1 MGKMWINIMLE
12 YLQDF
17 SEVAHA
23 LMMFGGMCL
32 FILFGVPIPVAVGL
46 GTIIGYMLLDFP
58 LLALSQAMYTGVEP
72 FPLVTVPLFVLAGSL
87 MEQGGMAKRIVGV
100 AESLIGNIF
109 GSLGLIAVLGCAF
122 FAALS
127 GSGPA
132 TTAAIGAVMIPS
144 MIKQKYDP
152 AFGGAIAAAGGALGS
167 LIPPSNLMIIYGI
180 VAEQSIPRL
189 FLAGFIP
196 GFIAT
201 AALMI
206 VTYIIAR
213 KRGYIGVDRT
223 FSVKKVGT
231 ALNHGKFAVI
241 APIIILG
248 GIYAGIFTPTE
259 AASVAVVYA
268 LLIGG
273 VVYRELTIA
282 NIIDCLKITAM
293 ISGAVLII
301 VGPAKAYGELM
312 SLLSVPDMLGE
323 AISGVTESP
332 FLILMI
338 MAVILILSGMFLE
351 SIAQIILL
359 TPLMLPI
366 VANLGVDPIVF
377 GILMVI
383 SCEIG
388 FLTPPVGVNLFV
400 AARITNLGVDRISI
414 AVIPFLLAYV
424 VVLIIISAFPDLV
437 TFLPNLFYGK
447 YQY

>member
-1 MGKMWINIMLE
+1 MLDYLMGT
-12 YLQDF
+12 
-17 SEVAHA
+17 SELAQA
-23 LMMFGGMCL
+23 IMMFGGMCL
-32 FILFGVPIPVAVGL
+32 FIVLGVPIPIAVGL
-46 GTIIGYMLLDFP
+46 GTIIGYILLDFP

-100 AESLIGNIF
+100 AESLIGNVN

-144 MIKQKYDP
+144 MIQQRYDP

-189 FLAGFIP
+189 FLAGFFP
-196 GFIAT
+196 GLIAT
-201 AALMI
+201 AALML
-206 VTYIIAR
+206 VTYLIAR
-213 KRGYIGVDRT
+213 KRGYVGIDHE
-223 FSVKKVGT
+223 FSFAKVLT
-231 ALNHGKFAVI
+231 ALNHGKFAII

-268 LLIGG
+268 LIIGG
-273 VVYRELTIA
+273 LVYRELKWI
-282 NIIDCLKITAM
+282 NIVDCLKITAM

-312 SLLSVPDMLGE
+312 SLMSVPDMLGE
-323 AISGVTESP
+323 ALMGVTESP

-338 MAVILILSGMFLE
+338 MAIILIISGMFLE

-366 VANLGVDPIVF
+366 VVGLDVDPIVF

-414 AVIPFLLAYV
+414 AVIPFLFAYIL
-424 VVLIIISAFPDLV
+424 VLVIISAFPDIV
-437 TFLPNLFYGK
+437 TFLPNFFYGE
-447 YQY
+447 YG

>member
-1 MGKMWINIMLE
+1 MLDYLMGT
-12 YLQDF
+12 
-17 SEVAHA
+17 SELTQAI
-23 LMMFGGMCL
+23 LMFGGMCL
-32 FILFGVPIPVAVGL
+32 FIILGVPIPIAVGL
-46 GTIIGYMLLDFP
+46 GTIIGYILLDFP

-100 AESLIGNIF
+100 AESLIGNVN

-144 MIKQKYDP
+144 MIQQRYDP

-189 FLAGFIP
+189 FLAGFFP
-196 GFIAT
+196 GLIAT
-201 AALMI
+201 AALML
-206 VTYIIAR
+206 VTYLIAR
-213 KRGYIGVDRT
+213 KRGYVGVDHE
-223 FSVKKVGT
+223 FSFAKVLT
-231 ALNHGKFAVI
+231 ALNYGKFAII
-241 APIIILG
+241 APVIILG

-268 LLIGG
+268 LIIGG
-273 VVYRELTIA
+273 LVYRELKWI
-282 NIIDCLKITAM
+282 NIVDCLKITAM

-312 SLLSVPDMLGE
+312 SLMSVPDMLGE
-323 AISGVTESP
+323 ALMGVTESP

-338 MAVILILSGMFLE
+338 MAIILIISGMFLE

-366 VANLGVDPIVF
+366 VVGLDVDPIVF

-414 AVIPFLLAYV
+414 AVIPFLFAYIL
-424 VVLIIISAFPDLV
+424 VLVIISAFPNIV
-437 TFLPNLFYGK
+437 TFLPNFFYGE
-447 YQY
+447 YG

>member
-1 MGKMWINIMLE
+1 MLDYLMGT
-12 YLQDF
+12 
-17 SEVAHA
+17 SELAQA
-23 LMMFGGMCL
+23 IMMFGGMCL
-32 FILFGVPIPVAVGL
+32 FIILGVPIPIAVGL
-46 GTIIGYMLLDFP
+46 GTIIGYILLDFP

-100 AESLIGNIF
+100 AESLIGNVN

-144 MIKQKYDP
+144 MIQQRYDP

-189 FLAGFIP
+189 FLAGFFP
-196 GFIAT
+196 GLIAT
-201 AALMI
+201 ASLML
-206 VTYIIAR
+206 VTYLIAR
-213 KRGYIGVDRT
+213 KRGYVGVDHE
-223 FSVKKVGT
+223 FSFAKVLT
-231 ALNHGKFAVI
+231 ALNHGKFAII

-268 LLIGG
+268 LIIGG
-273 VVYRELTIA
+273 LVYRELKWI
-282 NIIDCLKITAM
+282 NIVDCLKITAM

-312 SLLSVPDMLGE
+312 SLMSVPDMLGE
-323 AISGVTESP
+323 ALMGVTESP

-338 MAVILILSGMFLE
+338 MAIILIISGMFLE

-366 VANLGVDPIVF
+366 VVGLDVDPIVF

-414 AVIPFLLAYV
+414 AVIPFLFAYIL
-424 VVLIIISAFPDLV
+424 VLVIISAFPDIV
-437 TFLPNLFYGK
+437 TFLPNFFYGE
-447 YQY
+447 YG

>member
-1 MGKMWINIMLE
+1 MLDYLMGT
-12 YLQDF
+12 
-17 SEVAHA
+17 SELAQA
-23 LMMFGGMCL
+23 IMMFGGMCL
-32 FILFGVPIPVAVGL
+32 FIILGVPIPIAVGL

-100 AESLIGNIF
+100 AESLIGNVN

-144 MIKQKYDP
+144 MIQQRYDP

-189 FLAGFIP
+189 FLAGFFP
-196 GFIAT
+196 GLIAT
-201 AALMI
+201 AALML
-206 VTYIIAR
+206 VTYLIAR
-213 KRGYIGVDRT
+213 KRGYVGVDHE
-223 FSVKKVGT
+223 FSFAKVLT
-231 ALNHGKFAVI
+231 ALNHGKFAII

-268 LLIGG
+268 LIIGG
-273 VVYRELTIA
+273 LVYRELKWI
-282 NIIDCLKITAM
+282 NIVDCLKITAM

-312 SLLSVPDMLGE
+312 SLMSVPDMLGE
-323 AISGVTESP
+323 ALMGVTESP

-338 MAVILILSGMFLE
+338 MAIILIISGMFLE

-366 VANLGVDPIVF
+366 VVGLDVDPIVF

-414 AVIPFLLAYV
+414 AVIPFLFAYIP
-424 VVLIIISAFPDLV
+424 VLVIISAFPDIV
-437 TFLPNLFYGK
+437 TFLPNFFYGE
-447 YQY
+447 YG

>member
-1 MGKMWINIMLE
+1 MLE
-12 YLQDF
+12 YLMDT
-17 SEVAHA
+17 SEFAQA
-23 LMMFGGMCL
+23 MMMFGGMVL
-32 FILFGVPIPVAVGL
+32 FIILGVPIPIAVGL
-46 GTIIGYMLLDFP
+46 GTIIGYVLLDFP

-72 FPLVTVPLFVLAGSL
+72 FPLVTVPLFVFAGSL

-100 AESLIGNIF
+100 AESLIGNVN

-144 MIKQKYDP
+144 MIQQKYDP

-189 FLAGFIP
+189 FLAGFFP

-201 AALMI
+201 AALML

-213 KRGYIGVDRT
+213 KRGYVGVDHK
-223 FSVKKVGT
+223 FSVGNVLK
-231 ALNHGKFAVI
+231 ALNHGKFAII
-241 APIIILG
+241 APVIILG

-259 AASVAVVYA
+259 AASVAVFYA

-273 VVYRELTIA
+273 LVYKELTIA
-282 NIIDCLKITAM
+282 NVIDCLKITAM

-312 SLLSVPDMLGE
+312 SLLSVPDMLGD
-323 AISGVTESP
+323 ALRGVTESP

-338 MAVILILSGMFLE
+338 MAFVLIVSGMFLE

-366 VANLGVDPIVF
+366 VVGLDVDPIVF

-414 AVIPFLLAYV
+414 AVIPFLFAYIL
-424 VVLIIISAFPDLV
+424 VLVIISAFPDIV
-437 TFLPNLFYGK
+437 TYLPNLVYGK
-447 YQY
+447 YG

>member
-1 MGKMWINIMLE
+1 MLDYLMGT
-12 YLQDF
+12 
-17 SEVAHA
+17 SELAQA
-23 LMMFGGMCL
+23 IMMFGGMCL
-32 FILFGVPIPVAVGL
+32 FIVLGVPIPIAVGL
-46 GTIIGYMLLDFP
+46 GTIIGYILLDFP

-100 AESLIGNIF
+100 AESLIGNVN

-144 MIKQKYDP
+144 MIQQRYDP

-189 FLAGFIP
+189 FLAGFFP
-196 GFIAT
+196 GLIAT
-201 AALMI
+201 AALML
-206 VTYIIAR
+206 VTYLIAR
-213 KRGYIGVDRT
+213 KRGYVGVDHE
-223 FSVKKVGT
+223 FSFAKVLT
-231 ALNHGKFAVI
+231 ALNHGKFAII

-268 LLIGG
+268 LIIGG
-273 VVYRELTIA
+273 LVYRELKWI
-282 NIIDCLKITAM
+282 NIVDCLKITAM

-323 AISGVTESP
+323 ALMGVTESP

-338 MAVILILSGMFLE
+338 MAVILIISGMFLE

-366 VANLGVDPIVF
+366 VVGLDVDPIVF

-414 AVIPFLLAYV
+414 AFIPFLFAYIL
-424 VVLIIISAFPDLV
+424 VLVIISAFPDIV
-437 TFLPNLFYGK
+437 TFLPNFFYGE
-447 YQY
+447 YG

>member
-1 MGKMWINIMLE
+1 MLDYLMGT
-12 YLQDF
+12 
-17 SEVAHA
+17 SELAQA
-23 LMMFGGMCL
+23 IMMFGGMCL
-32 FILFGVPIPVAVGL
+32 FIILGVPIPIAVGL
-46 GTIIGYMLLDFP
+46 GTIIGYILLDFP

-100 AESLIGNIF
+100 AESLIGNVN

-144 MIKQKYDP
+144 MIQQKYDP

-189 FLAGFIP
+189 FLAGFFP
-196 GFIAT
+196 GLIAT
-201 AALMI
+201 AALML
-206 VTYIIAR
+206 VTYLIAR
-213 KRGYIGVDRT
+213 KRGYVGVDHE
-223 FSVKKVGT
+223 FSFAKVLT
-231 ALNHGKFAVI
+231 ALNHGKFAII

-268 LLIGG
+268 LIIGG
-273 VVYRELTIA
+273 LVYRELKWI
-282 NIIDCLKITAM
+282 NIVDCLKITAM

-312 SLLSVPDMLGE
+312 SLMSVPDMLGE
-323 AISGVTESP
+323 ALMGVTESP

-338 MAVILILSGMFLE
+338 MAIILIISGMFLE

-366 VANLGVDPIVF
+366 VVGLDVDPIVF

-414 AVIPFLLAYV
+414 AVIPFLFAYV
-424 VVLIIISAFPDLV
+424 LVLVIISAFPNIV
-437 TFLPNLFYGK
+437 TFLPNFFYGE
-447 YQY
+447 YG